1 MGDQEYCKKILNC
14 MNEQVYARD
23 LEMNIL
29 YVNPA
34 AQRLSGW
41 TFEASIGKRCYEVFG
56 DEDRKCK
63 DACPVEKAI
72 AENRSIMHHEGELK
86 TRNGNIRKMK
96 VSISP
101 LEEDGNITGGIVVM
115 QDITDSKDLQEGPV
129 KTLIKMEKMQASLK
143 ESELYLEQVQ
153 EVAGVGSWHLDIGA
167 DVLTW
172 SEQTYRMFGVDRQ
185 AALNVRAFMK
195 HVHPEDRPLVEAAW
209 AAALNGAAHDIEHRI
224 IVNTKTRWVHE
235 KAQITFDK
243 EGAPLYGIGTVLDI
257 TERKKADKKILQTF
271 KEWERTFNSVSDLI
285 LLVDNQYRIVR
296 INKAMADK
304 LGISPEEA
312 AGKNCFECIRGKKE
326 SISHCPYQQLLIDEK
341 EHTAEIFEERLGGD
355 FFVTVTPIF
364 DSAGKL
370 SESVLIFRDIT
381 EQNQAEAQQRFQ
393 AQIMSQIH
401 DSVITSDMNGMITSW
416 NKGSENLFH
425 YQADEVIGK
434 HVSILYPE
442 HAYGYLNNSI
452 VPTLLSKGN
461 HEFETP
467 LVRKEGQEFSAMVS
481 LSVLRDENDKI
492 TGLIGY
498 SLDITEREK
507 AREALADSE
516 RRLNDIINFLPDPTW
531 VIDINGRVIA
541 WNRAMARITGI
552 DRAEIIGKGDFAY
565 AVPFYGKPR
574 PVLIDLVLNPDNEW
588 EKEYLSIQ
596 KKDGHPIAVEA
607 FISLMG
613 NGGKYFS
620 GTAARL
626 YNAEGT
632 VVGAIESMRDI
643 TAAKLSERDRDK
655 LIAELQEAVA
665 KVRTLSGML
674 PICAS
679 CKKIRDDKGYWNQ
692 IESYLREHS
701 EAEFSHSICPECAKK
716 LYPDLDI
723 YSDDDNS
730 E

>member
-1 MGDQEYCKKILNC
+1 MGELEYYKIILDC
-14 MNEQVYARD
+14 MNEQVYVRD

-41 TFEASIGKRCYEVFG
+41 TFEASLGKKCYEVFG
-56 DEDRKCK
+56 DENRKCK
-63 DACPVEKAI
+63 DVCPVEKAI
-72 AENRSIMHHEGELK
+72 AENRSIMHHEGEMK
-86 TRNGNIRKMK
+86 TRNGSIRKMK

-101 LEEDGNITGGIVVM
+101 LAEDGNTTGGIVVM
-115 QDITDSKDLQEGPV
+115 QDITDFEDLQEGHV
-129 KTLIKMEKMQASLK
+129 KTLIKMEKIQASLK
-143 ESELYLEQVQ
+143 ESELYLEQAQ

-185 AALNVRAFMK
+185 TPLNVEAFMEFP
-195 HVHPEDRPLVEAAW
+195 HPEDRPFVEAAW
-209 AAALNGAAHDIEHRI
+209 AAALTGTAYDIEHRI
-224 IVNTKTRWVHE
+224 VVNAETRWVHE
-235 KAQITFDK
+235 KAQITFDND
-243 EGAPLYGIGTVLDI
+243 GAPLYGIGTVLDI
-257 TERKKADKKILQTF
+257 TERKKAEKKILQANE
-271 KEWERTFNSVSDLI
+271 EWERTFNSVSDLI
-285 LLVDNQYRIVR
+285 LLMDNQYRIVR
-296 INKAMADK
+296 INRAMADK

-312 AGKNCFECIRGKKE
+312 AGKNCYECIRGKNE
-326 SISHCPYQQLLIDEK
+326 PVSDCPYRQLLIDEK

-355 FFVTVTPIF
+355 LFVTVTPLL

-381 EQNQAEAQQRFQ
+381 EQKQAEAQQRFQ

-401 DSVITSDMNGMITSW
+401 DSVITTDMDGMITSW

-425 YQADEVIGK
+425 YQANEIIGK
-434 HVSILYPE
+434 HVSVLYPE
-442 HAYGYLNNSI
+442 HSQAYLNNSI
-452 VPTLLSKGN
+452 IPTLLSKGN
-461 HEFETP
+461 FEIETP
-467 LVRKEGQEFSAMVS
+467 LTRKRGQEFSAMVS

-492 TGLIGY
+492 TGMIGY
-498 SLDITEREK
+498 SLDITERVK
-507 AREALADSE
+507 ARKALADSE

-531 VIDINGRVIA
+531 VIDIKGRVIA
-541 WNRAMARITGI
+541 WNRAMAQITGV

-574 PVLIDLVLNPDNEW
+574 PVLIDLVLNPDKEW

-596 KKDGHPIAVEA
+596 KKDGHPIAAEA
-607 FISLMG
+607 FIPSMG

-632 VVGAIESMRDI
+632 AVGAIESMRDI

-655 LIAELQEAVA
+655 LIAELQEALA

-679 CKKIRDDKGYWNQ
+679 CKKIRDDKGYWKQ
-692 IESYLREHS
+692 IESYIRDHS
-701 EAEFSHSICPECAKK
+701 EAEFSHSICPECAQK